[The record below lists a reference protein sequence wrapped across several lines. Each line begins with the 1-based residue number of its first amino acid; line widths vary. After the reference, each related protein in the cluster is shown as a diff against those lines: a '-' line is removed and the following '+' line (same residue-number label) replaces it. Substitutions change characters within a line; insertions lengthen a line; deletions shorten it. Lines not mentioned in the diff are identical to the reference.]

1 MYSGSNAQ
9 LLTCINKKAVGSYNL
24 SHIIQGTK
32 TFDSL
37 LEKTYGNTTYH
48 IGDKVILLHNNYEY
62 DYYNGDVGV
71 ISDIFDDH
79 IEVILDDVFDE
90 DTGRKK
96 K

>member
-1 MYSGSNAQ
+1 MYSSSNAQ

-71 ISDIFDDH
+71 ISDILM
-79 IEVILDDVFDE
+79 II
-90 DTGRKK
+90 
-96 K
+96 